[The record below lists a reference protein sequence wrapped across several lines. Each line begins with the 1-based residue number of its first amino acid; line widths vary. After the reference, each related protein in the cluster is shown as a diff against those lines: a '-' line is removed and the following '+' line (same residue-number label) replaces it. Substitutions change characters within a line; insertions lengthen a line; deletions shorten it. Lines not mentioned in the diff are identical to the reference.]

1 MAAKLNIINIM
12 IYIWIFCLYI
22 LISKIIFGIF
32 WLFINITYVFKDL
45 KDYMISYN
53 SPIMGPLA
61 HGYDIITAGPMMIIW
76 AGMFFIITVV
86 ILLLMVIW
94 LIIKKIFFIS
104 FLANKSPFKELTPI
118 FEVILKKVPFK
129 PVFNKYNNELIEILQ
144 NANRE
149 LTSDLQDA
157 MKKYKKRSFENF
169 TNKKVIETFSSNK
182 EYIEDDYY
190 NDLKNYYK
198 LKDNYYIGAYKTYK
212 HSDEASLYKNYKIIT
227 PDMDD
232 NEVSGVISENNIVSS
247 RISSQSMVS
256 KKFKI

>member
-45 KDYMISYN
+45 KDYTISYN

-61 HGYDIITAGPMMIIW
+61 YGYDIITAGPMMIIW
-76 AGMFFIITVV
+76 AGLFFTITVV

-94 LIIKKIFFIS
+94 LIIKNILIIS

-129 PVFNKYNNELIEILQ
+129 PVFYKYNNEIIEILQ
-144 NANRE
+144 
-149 LTSDLQDA
+149 L
-157 MKKYKKRSFENF
+157 KKIKERAFENF
-169 TNKKVIETFSSNK
+169 TDKKVIENFSSNK
-182 EYIEDDYY
+182 EYIEDDFY
-190 NDLKNYYK
+190 NDIQDFYK
-198 LKDNYYIGAYKTYK
+198 MKDNYYIGAYKSYK
-212 HSDEASLYKNYKIIT
+212 HSDEASLYKTYKIIT

-232 NEVSGVISENNIVSS
+232 NEISGVISENNIVASKILS
-247 RISSQSMVS
+247 ESIVF

>member
-45 KDYMISYN
+45 KDYTISYN

-61 HGYDIITAGPMMIIW
+61 YGYDIITAGPMMIIW
-76 AGMFFIITVV
+76 AGLFFTITVV

-94 LIIKKIFFIS
+94 LIIKKILFIS

-129 PVFNKYNNELIEILQ
+129 PVFYKYNNELIEILQ
-144 NANRE
+144 
-149 LTSDLQDA
+149 L
-157 MKKYKKRSFENF
+157 KKNKKRSFENF
-169 TNKKVIETFSSNK
+169 TDKKVIENFSSNK
-182 EYIEDDYY
+182 EYIEDDFY
-190 NDLKNYYK
+190 NDIQDYYK
-198 LKDNYYIGAYKTYK
+198 MKDNYYIGAYKSYK
-212 HSDEASLYKNYKIIT
+212 HSDEASLYKTYKIIT

-232 NEVSGVISENNIVSS
+232 NEVSNVISENNIVSG
-247 RISSQSMVS
+247 RILSQSIVS